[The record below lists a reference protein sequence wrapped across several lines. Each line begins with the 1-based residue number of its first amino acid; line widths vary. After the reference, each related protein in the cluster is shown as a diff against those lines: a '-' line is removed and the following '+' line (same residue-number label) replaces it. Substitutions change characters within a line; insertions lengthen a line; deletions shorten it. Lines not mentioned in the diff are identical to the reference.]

1 MSDIQKQFE
10 KWWDRER
17 LSTAFDSFR
26 QVARESFQAGY
37 KLGLENAE
45 KERMAKIKAEREA
58 YEDWQDRYR
67 AENRRQ

>member
-1 MSDIQKQFE
+1 MSANKNFDKFWEPNHSKAGWSYIEKALAKQAFE
-10 KWWDRER
+10 
-17 LSTAFDSFR
+17 F
-26 QVARESFQAGY
+26 GY